1 VSLTVDKLRN
11 MLILSSAR
19 KYVEQFSNGVTI
31 FCTLLSSHTEAY
43 LTSSSLPQ
51 PCAQHS
57 STTHR
62 ALDPPGRPRSIS
74 ALLSPRQPF
83 RKYLVDSDMAVLT
96 RSSLS
101 FKAKT
106 LPTPYRR
113 PHTLTSD
120 GSLLSTSVTD
130 WVPPTWLSRM
140 VRLHLSCLL
149 KGADNSPRR
158 D

>member
-1 VSLTVDKLRN
+1 MGN

-31 FCTLLSSHTEAY
+31 FCTLLSLHAEAY